1 MLGAELPKLLRKHR
15 TFCPA
20 SIRSIP
26 VPNLG
31 DLLDPNPLAP
41 DLNLVQGAQGH
52 GFHGIRL
59 VLLPRIPGPGD
70 ANPLSNMMHQ
80 GGLRHFFGG
89 MYGNS
94 THQKGMS
101 QPGLFALNI
110 LGKMFQDPLRL
121 TKGCSSSRCTTV
133 GRSEKQPRAQQDATG
148 TPQPA
153 SPNGPNPPKGESPRQ
168 CHGDRLPLEGAT
180 CRDRIHSYRPSRD
193 RLLRGQVNPAT
204 RRSCSTRP

>member
-148 TPQPA
+148 TPQPKRTQPAQGRIAA
-153 SPNGPNPPKGESPRQ
+153 SMSWRQVATGRGNLSRSNPLLPAKPGPAPQ
-168 CHGDRLPLEGAT
+168 
-180 CRDRIHSYRPSRD
+180 RPSESSD
-193 RLLRGQVNPAT
+193 
-204 RRSCSTRP
+204 S